1 MLPNLAFYTF
11 DFDTVMH
18 YSDLNPMPDSVEIG
32 GISKKLSS
40 YFREVRQ
47 HPQLDQHHFNHTQ
60 FLGVFCK
67 TAAYIL
73 LHLN

>member
-1 MLPNLAFYTF
+1 MLPSLAFYTF

-60 FLGVFCK
+60 FWGV
-67 TAAYIL
+67 L
-73 LHLN
+73 QNSSLHTLAS